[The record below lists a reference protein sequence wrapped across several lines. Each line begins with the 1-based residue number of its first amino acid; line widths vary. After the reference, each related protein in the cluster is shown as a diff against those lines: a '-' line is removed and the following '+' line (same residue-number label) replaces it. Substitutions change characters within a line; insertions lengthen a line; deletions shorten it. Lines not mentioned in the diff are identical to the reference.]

1 MERQSIQ
8 GSEFT
13 LLFESVMS
21 SGGNICLYDHSRN
34 KESNVRIAVD
44 DSAFS
49 CRIQKE
55 FPSIIADLIDLAVA
69 IHAADRLTFQ
79 SLRQQQTQI
88 HVVLPVRHP
97 EILNKSSFQDKLS
110 SLLEWATGSRWE
122 FEFSKRVDLG
132 RAVEQQSLL
141 TSADPYVNEVALW
154 SGGLDA
160 LAGLYTRLKENR
172 ELSFMLFGTGSNDN
186 IYSRQG
192 QVFQALQPFFPN
204 RLSLCRVPV
213 RFSESNLHL
222 KNKIPRA
229 RGVVFTLLGAACAY
243 LMGQKILYLYENG
256 IGAINLPYR
265 KSAVGLDHSRSV
277 HPLTLLKVSGLISEL
292 VGEGF
297 RVHNPFLFWTKAE
310 MCQRLAEDARRD
322 LPPLTKS
329 CDSPHRK
336 QPIQCGYCS
345 SCLLRKQALAASRIE
360 DQTYYIVPHGTRPVG
375 DIRLYL
381 QHMLAQVS
389 TLKGLLNYSE
399 DAVSQWESLTRR
411 FPELDDIVDRTHE
424 VEGLASPEMRKRLI
438 HLYQTYIS
446 EWDIVESQISGDFLN
461 QVIDQEDSQD
471 VQMVI
476 Q

>member
-1 MERQSIQ
+1 MERQSKQ
-8 GSEFT
+8 TSDFT

-88 HVVLPVRHP
+88 HVVLPIRHP
-97 EILNKSSFQDKLS
+97 EILNQSSFQDKLS
-110 SLLEWATGSRWE
+110 SLLGWATGSRWI
-122 FEFSKRVDLG
+122 FEFSQRVDLG
-132 RAVEQQSLL
+132 RVVEQQPLL
-141 TSADPYVNEVALW
+141 TSSDPYINEVVLW

-160 LAGLYTRLKENR
+160 LAGLYTRLKENHQI
-172 ELSFMLFGTGSNDN
+172 SFMLFGTGSNDN
-186 IYSRQG
+186 SYARQG
-192 QVFQALQPFFPN
+192 QIFQALLPSFPN
-204 RLSLCRVPV
+204 RLNLCRVPI
-213 RFSESNLHL
+213 RFSESNLHI
-222 KNKIPRA
+222 KNKISRA
-229 RGVVFTLLGAACAY
+229 RGIVFTLLGSACAY
-243 LMGQKILYLYENG
+243 LMGQQVLHLYENG
-256 IGAINLPYR
+256 IGAVNLPYR

-277 HPLTLLKVSGLISEL
+277 HPLTLLRVSDLVSEL

-297 RVHNPFLFWTKAE
+297 RVQNPFLFWTKAE
-310 MCQRLAEDARRD
+310 MCQQLAKDMKYD
-322 LPPLTKS
+322 LPALTIS

-345 SCLLRKQALAASRIE
+345 SCILRKQALAASRVE
-360 DQTYYIVPHGTRPVG
+360 DQTYYIVPHNDRPVS

-381 QHMLAQVS
+381 QNMLTQVS
-389 TLKGLLNYSE
+389 TLKGLLNCSE
-399 DAVSQWESLTRR
+399 NAISQWESLTRR
-411 FPELDDIVDRTHE
+411 FPSLDDIVDRTHGI
-424 VEGLASPEMRKRLI
+424 EGLTPPEMRKNLI
-438 HLYQTYIS
+438 RLYQTYVL
-446 EWDIVESQISGDFLN
+446 EWDAVEPQILGDFLS
-461 QVIDQEDSQD
+461 QVIDQPIIQD
-471 VQMVI
+471 FQMAI